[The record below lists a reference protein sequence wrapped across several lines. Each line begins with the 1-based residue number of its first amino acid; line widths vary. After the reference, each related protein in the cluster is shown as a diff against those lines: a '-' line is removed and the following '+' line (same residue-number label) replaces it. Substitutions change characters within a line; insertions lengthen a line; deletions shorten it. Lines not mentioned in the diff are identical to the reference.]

1 MKRVKIIEDDDAIR
15 TELKTLLSTNGF
27 QPMEEGTC
35 DLILMDVNLPGES
48 GYALCRKLR
57 QASAFFLMP
66 FVLPLIMTVPLGVL
80 FGKVYELWN
89 FSGLSGQKA
98 LETAVLISLAVA
110 DVYALYFLITY
121 RIACNHVIC
130 HGDEEKK
137 I

>member
-1 MKRVKIIEDDDAIR
+1 
-15 TELKTLLSTNGF
+15 
-27 QPMEEGTC
+27 
-35 DLILMDVNLPGES
+35 
-48 GYALCRKLR
+48 
-57 QASAFFLMP
+57 MP

-110 DVYALYFLITY
+110 GVYALYFLITY
-121 RIACNHVIC
+121 CIACNHVIC

-137 I
+137 NLIFLLTLPLRGAYKILLE